1 MGTAGAWGSSAT
13 HGRNTGGEIPATRV
27 RCLAPDFTLLNE
39 AGEFVSL
46 SDFRGKA
53 VLVNLWASWCTPC
66 QREMPAMQ
74 NVYDQ
79 YKEQGFVVLAV
90 NVTSQ
95 DSRANAIAFAESL
108 NLTFPILFDV
118 NGEVALAYQMRAFPS
133 SYFIGID
140 GIIQEV
146 VIGGPMAEALLQVRA
161 EQLLEGVE

>member
-1 MGTAGAWGSSAT
+1 
-13 HGRNTGGEIPATRV
+13 
-27 RCLAPDFTLLNE
+27 
-39 AGEFVSL
+39 
-46 SDFRGKA
+46 
-53 VLVNLWASWCTPC
+53 
-66 QREMPAMQ
+66 MQ

-118 NGEVALAYQMRAFPS
+118 NGEVALAYQMRAFTS

-140 GIIQEV
+140 GIIQ
-146 VIGGPMAEALLQVRA
+146 
-161 EQLLEGVE
+161 